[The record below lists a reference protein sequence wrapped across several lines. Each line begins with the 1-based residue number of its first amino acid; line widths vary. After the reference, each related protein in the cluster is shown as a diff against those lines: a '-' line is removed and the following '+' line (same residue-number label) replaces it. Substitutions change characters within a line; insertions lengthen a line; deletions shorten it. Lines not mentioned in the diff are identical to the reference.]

1 MLTAPAEKVVS
12 PIHER
17 VPVVRTSTDTLPDTP
32 AGPDVRGLQYPL
44 ARAGRNVTIFERG
57 EAGRGATWAAAGLLA
72 AQTEAEPGEEWLL
85 PLMLESQALWTEF
98 APALELAGGRNIGY
112 RTEGTLAVALDRDDR
127 EKLRF
132 RYDYLVSL
140 KRELEWLTGAE
151 ARRLEPH
158 LARGITAAISSPL
171 DHQVD
176 NRALV
181 EALKVAFQKS
191 GGTLI
196 ENAPV
201 DEIFIEG
208 GRVRGVRVG
217 DRVIDGECVVIAAG
231 AWSRNLPGL
240 PDAARPPVR
249 PVKGQMLA
257 VQMDKAAPLISR
269 VIWGPDGYFVPRA
282 DGRLL
287 VGATVEEMGF
297 DTTLT
302 AGGMFEL
309 LRAAWETLPGTYDL
323 PLVETWAG
331 LRPASRDDA
340 PILGETEVEGLIMAT
355 GHHRNGILLTPVT
368 ALAVS
373 RLILDGRAPASIAP
387 FSLARFA
394 AKPGDRSA
402 A

>member
-1 MLTAPAEKVVS
+1 VIVVVGAGVSGLGIGWKLAE
-12 PIHER
+12 
-17 VPVVRTSTDTLPDTP
+17 
-32 AGPDVRGLQYPL
+32 
-44 ARAGRNVTIFERG
+44 AGRAVTVIDRG
-57 EAGRGATWAAAGLLA
+57 AAGRGASWAAAGMLA
-72 AQTEAEPGEEWLL
+72 PQVEAEPGEEALL
-85 PLMLESQALWTEF
+85 PLMLESQALWAEF
-98 APALELAGGRNIGY
+98 APAVERASGQDIGY

-140 KRELEWLTGAE
+140 KRELEWLSGAE

-158 LARGITAAISSPL
+158 LARGVTAAISSPL

-181 EALKVAFQKS
+181 DALKIAFQKS

-201 DEIFIEG
+201 REVLIAG
-208 GRVRGVRVG
+208 GRARGVVA
-217 DRVIDGECVVIAAG
+217 GESTIEAERVVIAAG
-231 AWSRNLPGL
+231 AWSRNIPGL
-240 PDAARPPVR
+240 PDEVRPPVR

-257 VQMDKAAPLISR
+257 VQMDKAAPLITR
-269 VIWGPDGYFVPRA
+269 VVWGPDGYFVPRA

-309 LRAAWETLPGTYDL
+309 LRAAWETLPGTYDM
-323 PLVETWAG
+323 PLIESWAG

-355 GHHRNGILLTPVT
+355 GHHRNGILLTPIT
-368 ALAVS
+368 AHAVS
-373 RLILDGRAPASIAP
+373 RLILDGTAPASIAP

-394 AKPGDRSA
+394 AGPDRSA

>member
-1 MLTAPAEKVVS
+1 VIVV
-12 PIHER
+12 
-17 VPVVRTSTDTLPDTP
+17 VG
-32 AGPDVRGLQYPL
+32 AGVSGLGIGWRLAQAGRAVTVIDRG
-44 ARAGRNVTIFERG
+44 RAGR
-57 EAGRGATWAAAGLLA
+57 EASWAAAGMLA
-72 AQTEAEPGEEWLL
+72 PQVEAEPGEEALL
-85 PLMLESQALWTEF
+85 PLMLESQALWPAF
-98 APALELAGGRNIGY
+98 AAALERASGAQIGY
-112 RTEGTLAVALDRDDR
+112 RTEGTLVVALDRDDR

-132 RYDYLVSL
+132 RYDYLTSL
-140 KRELEWLTGAE
+140 GRELEWLSGAE

-158 LARGITAAISSPL
+158 LARGVSAAIASPL

-181 EALKVAFQKS
+181 QALQLAFGKA
-191 GGTLI
+191 GGSLI

-201 DEIFIEG
+201 QEVLIENS
-208 GRVRGVRVG
+208 RARGVRIAE
-217 DRVIDGECVVIAAG
+217 RTIAAETVVIAAG

-240 PDAARPPVR
+240 PDAVRPPVR

-257 VQMDKAAPLISR
+257 IQMDQAAPLATR
-269 VIWGPDGYFVPRA
+269 VIWGPDAYLVPRA

-309 LRAAWETLPGTYDL
+309 LRAVWETLPGSYDL
-323 PLVETWAG
+323 PLIESWAG

-340 PILGETEVEGLIMAT
+340 PILGATEVEGLILAT

-368 ALAVS
+368 ADAVS
-373 RLILDGRAPASIAP
+373 RLILDGVAPPSIVP
-387 FSLARFA
+387 FSLDRFA
-394 AKPGDRSA
+394 AKRSA

>member
-1 MLTAPAEKVVS
+1 VNVV
-12 PIHER
+12 
-17 VPVVRTSTDTLPDTP
+17 VG
-32 AGPDVRGLQYPL
+32 AGVCGLGIGWRL
-44 ARAGRNVTIFERG
+44 AQAGRAVTVVDRAQ
-57 EAGRGATWAAAGLLA
+57 AGQGASWAAAGMLA
-72 AQTEAEPGEEWLL
+72 PQVEAEPGEEALL
-85 PLMLESQALWTEF
+85 PLMLESQMLWSGF
-98 APALELAGGRNIGY
+98 AAELERASGMAIGY
-112 RTEGTLAVALDRDDR
+112 RTEGTLVVALDRDDR

-132 RYDYLVSL
+132 RYDYLTSIG
-140 KRELEWLTGAE
+140 RELEWLTGAE

-158 LARGITAAISSPL
+158 LARGVGAAISSPL

-176 NRALV
+176 NRAV
-181 EALKVAFQKS
+181 VAALKEAFLAA

-201 DEIFIEG
+201 EEVLISH
-208 GRVRGVRVG
+208 GRAHGVRTQG
-217 DRVIDGECVVIAAG
+217 RVIDAERVVIAAG

-240 PDAARPPVR
+240 PDEVRPPVR

-257 VQMDKAAPLISR
+257 LQMDKAAPLVSR
-269 VIWGPDGYFVPRA
+269 VLWAPDAYIVPRG

-302 AGGMFEL
+302 AGGIFEL

-323 PLVETWAG
+323 PLIETWAG

-340 PILGETEVEGLIMAT
+340 PILGETAIDGLIMAT
-355 GHHRNGILLTPVT
+355 GHHRNGILLMPVT
-368 ALAVS
+368 AQAIS
-373 RLILDGRAPASIAP
+373 RLILDGTAPPSIAP

-394 AKPGDRSA
+394 AGREHRVVA
-402 A
+402 

>member
-1 MLTAPAEKVVS
+1 VIVVVGAGVSGLGIGWKLAE
-12 PIHER
+12 
-17 VPVVRTSTDTLPDTP
+17 
-32 AGPDVRGLQYPL
+32 AGRAVTVIDRG
-44 ARAGRNVTIFERG
+44 RAGR
-57 EAGRGATWAAAGLLA
+57 EASWAAAGMLA
-72 AQTEAEPGEEWLL
+72 PQVEAEPGEEALL
-85 PLMLESQALWTEF
+85 PLMLESQALWPDF
-98 APALELAGGRNIGY
+98 AAALERASGANIGY
-112 RTEGTLAVALDRDDR
+112 RTEGTLVVALDRDDR

-132 RYDYLVSL
+132 RFDYLTSL
-140 KRELEWLTGAE
+140 GRKLEWLSGAD

-158 LARGITAAISSPL
+158 LARGVSAAIASPL

-176 NRALV
+176 NRALIA
-181 EALKVAFQKS
+181 ALEIAFKRS

-201 DEIFIEG
+201 EEILIDH
-208 GRVRGVRVG
+208 GRARGVRLKDRTIEG
-217 DRVIDGECVVIAAG
+217 DTVVIAAG

-240 PDAARPPVR
+240 PDEVRPPVR

-257 VQMDKAAPLISR
+257 IQMDRAAPLATR
-269 VIWGPDGYFVPRA
+269 VIWAPDAYLVPRA

-309 LRAAWETLPGTYDL
+309 LRGAWETLPGTYDL
-323 PLVETWAG
+323 PLIESWAG

-340 PILGETEVEGLIMAT
+340 PILGATEIEGLIMAT

-368 ALAVS
+368 ADAVS
-373 RLILDGRAPASIAP
+373 RLILDGTAPASIAP
-387 FSLARFA
+387 FALSRFA
-394 AKPGDRSA
+394 ASPGRSA